1 MKALISIFILIASFS
16 VSAKEICYELE
27 NYGELCLNYKG
38 SAPINAEVQVSIY
51 EGHDLKETISTKGS
65 EYFNGG
71 SFCGGKEHDC
81 WTTPGSFQIHAE
93 SAKYSVFLN
102 LSRWMTI
109 NSCVRCSSSSIS
121 VKGDR
126 RQYIRIH

>member
-1 MKALISIFILIASFS
+1 MKTLIPIFILFLSLSA
-16 VSAKEICYELE
+16 SAKERCFELE
-27 NYGELCLNYKG
+27 NYGELCLNYHG
-38 SAPINAEVQVSIY
+38 AAPINSEVQVTIY
-51 EGHDLKETISTKGS
+51 EGSELKETLSTKGS
-65 EYFNGG
+65 EYHSGG

-81 WTTPGSFQIHAE
+81 WTIPGGFQIHAE

-109 NSCVRCSSSSIS
+109 NSCVRCSSSSVS

-126 RQYIRIH
+126 SQYIRIR